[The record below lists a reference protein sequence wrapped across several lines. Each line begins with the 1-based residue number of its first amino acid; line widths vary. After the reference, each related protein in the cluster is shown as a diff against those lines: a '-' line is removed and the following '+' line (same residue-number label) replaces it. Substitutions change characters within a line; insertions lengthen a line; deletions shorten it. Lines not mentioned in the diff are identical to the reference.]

1 MRSDLHYALRGILR
15 RPGHTFLVVFTLA
28 LGLGI
33 NTVAF
38 SSVNALVFRPFT
50 IANAETFGWLFV
62 GPAANPLDS
71 VTRQT
76 YDTIRTS
83 TTTLEAVV
91 AEGRLP
97 LSAHTA
103 AGPEQIWALAVSPNY
118 FSVIT
123 APLAAGRVLSETDVT
138 ADAVPV
144 LISERYWKSRW
155 NGASD
160 LASLR
165 PVLNGQFA
173 RVVGV
178 VGDDHQG
185 PGGIFEPHVWFAFDA
200 LPALRLDPDAERD
213 AAWLTMMARPRAGVS
228 AAQVAAEVTAL
239 ANALPGPAE
248 RDQMRAQYVPIVD
261 GHPEARQLGT
271 VAAVGM
277 AVVGVVL
284 LIACF
289 NVAGLIL
296 ARSVERQQ
304 ELGLRAALGA
314 GRAQLTRLL
323 LAEGLIVA
331 TLAGTA
337 ALLLATWSE
346 ALLGGLSLPAPIPQR
361 LHLNTDWR
369 MVAFTLVLVLVA
381 AVVPTLTPLW
391 RIVRVD
397 PIRWLKAG
405 STGAVGGLAP
415 ARARRAFV
423 VLQVVGSTAFLTLA
437 MMFVASFVT
446 TYRTDPGF
454 NTTHTAAMQIAPGS
468 FVTSPER
475 QSALVQGVIERLSA
489 RPELAGVAAAERIS
503 FHLGGGGARQIA
515 VRGQDCSAGGCAS
528 MPVTAVTPRFFDV
541 LQIPVRAGRAFTSAD
556 VDTVI
561 VNEAAAATLWPGE
574 DPVGQWLTDTTER
587 RPHQVIGVVSTVVT
601 GSMSEAPRPYI
612 YRPWT
617 ADRYASALTLVVRSR
632 VDGHAG
638 AHTIREVWQ
647 GLDDT
652 LPPATVQTME
662 ERMAL
667 PLWPSRVAAA
677 FFATCGI
684 VAAILVTIGLFG
696 VTYHVVNQRTR
707 EFGLRLAL
715 GATAGDLRRMV
726 LSESMRLVAP
736 GLIVGLVV
744 AAGAA
749 SAAGNMLV
757 GVSPLDPRL
766 YVAALTLQVAVTV
779 LASWAPALRA
789 SRVSPQTTMRAE

>member
-1 MRSDLHYALRGILR
+1 MLSDLSYALRGILR

-50 IANAETFGWLFV
+50 IPNAETFGWLFV
-62 GPAANPLDS
+62 GPGGDPLAN

-76 YDTIRTS
+76 YDTIRTA
-83 TTTLEAVV
+83 TTTLETVV

-97 LSAHTA
+97 LSAQTD

-118 FSVIT
+118 FSVIQ
-123 APLAAGRVLSETDVT
+123 APIAAGRVLSETDVT
-138 ADAVPV
+138 TDAVPV

-155 NGASD
+155 NGTPD
-160 LASLR
+160 LGSLR

-173 RVVGV
+173 RVIGV
-178 VGDDHQG
+178 VRDDHQG

-200 LPALRLDPDAERD
+200 LPALRLNPDAEGD
-213 AAWLTMMARPRAGVS
+213 ATWLTMMARPREGMS
-228 AAQVAAEVTAL
+228 GPQVAAEVTAIAGGL
-239 ANALPGPAE
+239 ALPADRG
-248 RDQMRAQYVPIVD
+248 QLRAQYVPIAD
-261 GHPEARQLGT
+261 GHPEARQLGPA
-271 VAAVGM
+271 AAVGM
-277 AVVGVVL
+277 AVVGLVL

-314 GRAQLTRLL
+314 GRTQLTRLL

-331 TLAGTA
+331 TLAGAA
-337 ALLLATWSE
+337 ALLLASWSE

-369 MVAFTLVLVLVA
+369 MVAFTLVLVLIA

-437 MMFVASFVT
+437 MMFVASFIT

-468 FVTSPER
+468 FVTSRER
-475 QSALVQGVIERLSA
+475 QSALVQSVLERLA
-489 RPELAGVAAAERIS
+489 AKPEIAAAAAAERIS
-503 FHLGGGGARQIA
+503 FHLGGGGTRQIA
-515 VRGQDCSAGGCAS
+515 VSGQDCQAGGCPS
-528 MPVTAVTPRFFDV
+528 MTVTAVTPQFFDV
-541 LQIPVRAGRAFTSAD
+541 LQIPVRAGRAFTAAD
-556 VDTVI
+556 TDTVI
-561 VNEAAAATLWPGE
+561 VNDAAAATLWPGGN
-574 DPVGQWLTDTTER
+574 PLGQWLTDRTDR
-587 RPHQVIGVVSTVVT
+587 RPRQVIGVVNTIVT
-601 GSMSEAPRPYI
+601 GSMSETPRPYI

-617 ADRYASALTLVVRSR
+617 TDHYASALTLVVRAR
-632 VDGHAG
+632 VDAQAG
-638 AHTIREVWQ
+638 AQAIRDVWQ

-652 LPPATVQTME
+652 LPPASVQTMD

-677 FFATCGI
+677 FFATCGL
-684 VAAILVTIGLFG
+684 VAAMLVTIGLFG

-736 GLIVGLVV
+736 GLIVGLIV

-757 GVSPLDPRL
+757 GISPLDPRL
-766 YVAALTLQVAVTV
+766 YLAALTLQIAVTL

-789 SRVSPQTTMRAE
+789 SRVSPQSTMRAE